1 MCNHS
6 NNLRPFRQGVNE
18 GREAERE
25 ELLSSGMV
33 SGKQWLTIGHADVR
47 AEHAALSGN
56 VVAPR
61 ADFSVGGS
69 LAPYPGHWGLPAGQ
83 RINCRCTTI
92 SVLSI

>member
-1 MCNHS
+1 
-6 NNLRPFRQGVNE
+6 LLVAGFEFRV
-18 GREAERE
+18 
-25 ELLSSGMV
+25 SSFEFQEFRIPQ
-33 SGKQWLTIGHADVR
+33 SAIPNPKSQIRLPPQWLTIGDNDVR

-69 LAPYPGHWGLPAGQ
+69 PAPYPGHWELPAGQ

-92 SVLSI
+92 SVLV